1 MTTPSAL
8 RNVPL
13 FSQLRD
19 GDLERLGRDMRTR
32 TYPKKSVIISAHQP
46 GDTFYILL
54 SGQVKVMLIGE
65 DGREVM
71 LTLIKSGDF
80 FGEMSLVDDE
90 PSAATVIAMEES
102 QLLLLH
108 RDDFRRCLNEMP
120 GVAFGLLRAL
130 CTRLRDADSKIG
142 GLILLDVP
150 GRVARLFLRLADE
163 NDGTHVQLPPTHQVI
178 AQLVGS
184 SRETVSRT
192 IRALATQ
199 QLIETSR
206 QRITIRDRGALE
218 RIAGLY
224 PPLSAIYDRQHERRR
239 SA

>member
-1 MTTPSAL
+1 MMTVTAL
-8 RNVPL
+8 RNVTL

-19 GDLERLGRDMRTR
+19 TDLERLSRDMRTR
-32 TYPKKSVIISAHQP
+32 AYPKKSVIISAHQP
-46 GDTFYILL
+46 VDTFYILL

-80 FGEMSLVDDE
+80 FGEMTLVDQE
-90 PSAATVIAMEES
+90 PGAATVIAMEDS
-102 QLLLLH
+102 HLLLLH
-108 RDDFRRCLNEMP
+108 RDDFRRILNEVP

-163 NDGTHVQLPPTHQVI
+163 ADRAHIAKPPTHQVI

-192 IRALATQ
+192 IRAFVTQ
-199 QLIETSR
+199 GLIETSR
-206 QRITIRDRGALE
+206 QRITILDRAALE
-218 RIAGLY
+218 RAAGVF
-224 PPLSAIYDRQHERRR
+224 PQPTAVFDRQHERRR
-239 SA
+239 MA

>member
-1 MTTPSAL
+1 MTTPAVL
-8 RNVPL
+8 RKVPL

-19 GDLERLGRDMRTR
+19 GDLERLARDMRTR
-32 TYPKKSVIISAHQP
+32 AYPKKSVIISAHQP
-46 GDTFYILL
+46 GDTFYVLL

-71 LTLIKSGDF
+71 LTLIRSGDF
-80 FGEMSLVDDE
+80 FGEMSLVDDV
-90 PSAATVIAMEES
+90 PSQATVIAMEPSE
-102 QLLLLH
+102 LLMLH
-108 RDDFRRCLNEMP
+108 RDDFRRFLNEMP

-163 NDGTHVQLPPTHQVI
+163 HDGVYVPKPPTHQVI
-178 AQLVGS
+178 AQMVGS

-206 QRITIRDRGALE
+206 QRILIRDRRALE
-218 RIAGLY
+218 RVAGLY
-224 PPLSAIYDRQHERRR
+224 PPVTAVYDRQHERRR

>member
-1 MTTPSAL
+1 MTTPSVL

-19 GDLERLGRDMRTR
+19 SDLERLARDMRTR
-32 TYPKKSVIISAHQP
+32 AYPKKSVIISAHQA

-71 LTLIKSGDF
+71 LTLIRSGDF

-90 PSAATVIAMEES
+90 LSPATVIAMEDS

-108 RDDFRRCLNEMP
+108 RDDFRRFLAELP

-163 NDGTHVQLPPTHQVI
+163 NDGVQVPKPPTHQVI
-178 AQLVGS
+178 AQMVGS

-192 IRALATQ
+192 IRQFATQ

-206 QRITIRDRGALE
+206 QRVVIKDRRALE

-224 PPLSAIYDRQHERRR
+224 PPLSELYDRQHERRR

>member
-1 MTTPSAL
+1 MTTPNVL

-19 GDLERLGRDMRTR
+19 SDLERLARDMRMR
-32 TYPKKSVIISAHQP
+32 TYPKKSVIISAQQR

-54 SGQVKVMLIGE
+54 AGQVKVMLIGE

-71 LTLIKSGDF
+71 LTLIRNGDF

-90 PSAATVIAMEES
+90 PSPATVIAMEES

-108 RDDFRRCLNEMP
+108 RDDFRRCLNELP

-130 CTRLRDADSKIG
+130 CTRLRDADNKIG

-163 NDGTHVQLPPTHQVI
+163 NDGAHVLKPPTHQVI
-178 AQLVGS
+178 AQMVGS

-192 IRALATQ
+192 IRNFATR

-206 QRITIRDRGALE
+206 QRIVIRDRRSLE
-218 RIAGLY
+218 RVAGLY
-224 PPLSAIYDRQHERRR
+224 PPVSVLYDRQHDRRR

>member
-1 MTTPSAL
+1 MTTPLVL
-8 RNVPL
+8 RSVPL

-19 GDLERLGRDMRTR
+19 GDLERLARDMRTR
-32 TYPKKSVIISAHQP
+32 AYPKKSVIISANQP

-54 SGQVKVMLIGE
+54 KGQVKVMLIGE

-80 FGEMSLVDDE
+80 FGEMSLMDDE
-90 PSAATVIAMEES
+90 VSAATVIAMEDS
-102 QLLLLH
+102 QLLMLH
-108 RDDFRRCLNEMP
+108 RDDFRRCLHEMP

-163 NDGTHVQLPPTHQVI
+163 GDGALVHRPPTHQVI
-178 AQLVGS
+178 AQMVGS

-192 IRALATQ
+192 IRTFATR

-206 QRITIRDRGALE
+206 QRIVIRDRRALE
-218 RIAGLY
+218 HIAGLF
-224 PPLSAIYDRQHERRR
+224 PAVSVLYDRRHERRR
-239 SA
+239 TA